1 MQEDN
6 VLHRLGIKDGDT
18 ITRVN
23 NKTILNS
30 EELFNSVLSISE
42 MPFVNIEYKRQ
53 GQTGSLVYDL

>member
-6 VLHRLGIKDGDT
+6 VLHRLGIKDGDV

-30 EELFNSVLSISE
+30 EELFNSVLNISE

-53 GQTGSLVYDL
+53 GQTGTLIYDL